1 MKRFFQ
7 SIAMMLTFSL
17 GAYAQWG
24 VNSSSTN
31 FRPTTNVSFEE
42 SALPLVYLKVDG
54 KIIQKESKILAQMT
68 IIDNQNG
75 HNYRDTIAH
84 PGQRKD
90 YQGFIALKYR
100 GNSSFYNSK
109 KKPFSVR
116 PLTAADVDAKKDK
129 VVMLGMGNKGD
140 NDWCLL
146 APWEDRSYVRD
157 LLTFELARQYFDYT
171 PQGRYC
177 EVIVDG
183 VYYGVYM
190 LTERPTKGKD
200 RLALDDPGEYDD
212 DLSGDYHVCVDR
224 DDEDHYYQSKYH
236 PLDGNGRELK
246 NKYITYQYK
255 DFEYDDFM
263 NAAYLAKYPHA
274 IDSLH
279 KYIDQMEDVL
289 RSDDYADPVKGY
301 RAYIDVQ
308 SFIDYQLSTEFSNNI
323 DGYRLSTNLYK
334 YSGKH
339 AEKKNLDRRWKTALW
354 DFNIAYGN
362 VSYYNPTGD
371 IWRYKANSIMANND
385 NQLIPFW
392 WERLMS
398 DPQYVTELKARWK
411 EYRDGAYA
419 IANIEEK
426 IDSMVNV
433 LKGSGALQR
442 DNQAWSSQFG
452 SIDSQVSSLKN
463 FITARLAFLDRELEY
478 NTGGDN
484 PGGEESTATV
494 PVEIASGY
502 NLDVVCENVNDVAG
516 TITQSSVA
524 KYQGLD
530 EWSFVLYTDNVLQQ
544 GALCGIDGKVTSKK
558 ADYLVHVDKK
568 NALVLKDITGGLTS
582 GTLTLAQ
589 PSSTDKVYLLGTSCD
604 GASSLEV
611 VLNYTDG
618 TSSSAY
624 NFSVSDWSTQG
635 GAVSGLGRMVGMNGS
650 WAGALGY
657 ISNQY
662 VFNLVEMEVPADESK
677 SVSSIAITRK
687 GSHSPSVMGVSMN
700 KTAGSGIGDINVR
713 PNRYIVAIYSLEGIN
728 LPKLRRGVNI
738 VKYSDGSVE
747 KVYIEQ

>member
-1 MKRFFQ
+1 MKRFFH
-7 SIAMMLTFSL
+7 SIVMMLIFSF

-42 SALPLVYLKVDG
+42 TALPLVYLKVDG
-54 KIIQKESKILAQMT
+54 QIIQKESKILAQMT
-68 IIDNQNG
+68 IIDNKNG

-84 PGQRKD
+84 PDQRKD
-90 YQGFIALKYR
+90 YQGYIALKYR
-100 GNSSFYNSK
+100 GNSSFYNSR

-116 PLTAADVDAKKDK
+116 PLTAADVNAKKDK
-129 VVMLGMGNKGD
+129 VVMLGMGKKGD

-157 LLTFELARQYFDYT
+157 LLTFELARPYFDYT
-171 PQGRYC
+171 PQGKYC

-200 RLALDDPGEYDD
+200 RLALDDPGEYDS

-224 DDEDHYYQSKYH
+224 DDEEHYYQSKYH
-236 PLDGNGRELK
+236 PLDGNGNELR

-263 NAAYLAKYPHA
+263 DADYLAKYPHA

-289 RSDDYADPVKGY
+289 KSDYYTDPVRGY

-308 SFIDYQLSTEFSNNI
+308 SFVDYQLSTEFTNNI

-334 YSGKH
+334 YSNKH
-339 AEKKNLDRRWKTALW
+339 AAKKGLDHRWKTALW

-371 IWRYKANSIMANND
+371 IWRYKANGLMANND

-398 DPQYVTELKARWK
+398 DPQYVKELKARWE
-411 EYRDGAYA
+411 EYRSGAYSE
-419 IANIEEK
+419 ANIEEK
-426 IDSMVNV
+426 IDSMVSV
-433 LKGSGALQR
+433 LKNSGALQR

-452 SIDSQVSSLKN
+452 SIDYQISTLKN
-463 FITARLAFLDRELEY
+463 FITARLTFLDKELNY
-478 NTGGDN
+478 GTGGDN
-484 PGGEESTATV
+484 PGGDESSATV
-494 PVEIASGY
+494 PVEIKSGY
-502 NLDVVCENVNDVAG
+502 NLDVLCENAGDVAG
-516 TITQSSVA
+516 TTTQSSVER
-524 KYQGLD
+524 YQGLD
-530 EWSFVLYTDNVLQQ
+530 KSSFVMYTDNVRQQ
-544 GALCGIDGKVTSKK
+544 GALCGTDGKITSAK
-558 ADYLVHVDKK
+558 AEYLVHVDRE
-568 NALVLKDITGGLTS
+568 NALALKDISGGLLS
-582 GTLTLAQ
+582 GTLVLAQ
-589 PSSTDKVYLLGTSCD
+589 PASTDKIYLLGTSCD

-618 TSSSAY
+618 TSSSANNY
-624 NFSVSDWSTQG
+624 DVSDWSTQG
-635 GAVSGLGRMVGMNGS
+635 GAVSGLGRMVGINGS
-650 WAGALGY
+650 WAGSLGY
-657 ISNQY
+657 IPNQY
-662 VFNLVEMEVPADESK
+662 VFNLFEMEAPADESK
-677 SVSSIAITRK
+677 SVSSITITRK
-687 GSHSPSVMGVSMN
+687 GSNCPSVMCVSMN
-700 KTAGSGIGDINVR
+700 KVAGSGIGDVKVA
-713 PNRYIVAIYSLEGIN
+713 PTRYIVAIYSLDGIN
-728 LPKLRRGVNI
+728 LPELRKGMNI

-747 KVYIEQ
+747 KIYLK